1 MDKNKKSFIS
11 HILSGE
17 SNGTYSGFWLE
28 MRGAGDLAVGGCRGF
43 FEYGESGIGL
53 VLIKGRMRIY
63 GSGLTCD
70 SYTNGAVLVKGKIR
84 AIELLEEA
92 EDEAVL

>member
-11 HILSGE
+11 HILSTEGDGIGN
-17 SNGTYSGFWLE
+17 SFGFE
-28 MRGAGDLAVGGCRGF
+28 MRGGDDLTVSGCRGF

-53 VLIKGRMRIY
+53 VLKKGRAKIY

-70 SYTNGAVLVKGKIR
+70 SYTNGAVLIKGKIR
-84 AIELLEEA
+84 VIELLGDA